1 MVSIQSSALK
11 PQYSAWPPRK
21 VATLMTSLQANKRPT
36 LCLIDGSAYI
46 YRAYFALPT
55 LNNSKGL
62 QTNAVYGFTTTLLKI
77 IREHKPDGLAVA
89 FDEKGPTLRHEE
101 FKEYKAQRPPMPDGM
116 KTQIPYIYRVV
127 EALNIP
133 AVRQAGYEADDLI
146 GTLARQAEQ
155 AGYDIV
161 IVTGDKDML
170 QLVTP
175 HVRIYDP
182 VKDKWSGEAE
192 CVAKFGVEPS
202 RVIEVMGLMGDSSDN
217 IPGVK
222 GVGEKTAMKLIA
234 QFGTIDELLQ
244 RLDEVAPS
252 RVRMLL
258 TEQADQA
265 RLSRKLATIDTR
277 SPVQFH
283 PESYQLKP
291 PHDDQLT
298 DLLRELE
305 FTSLL
310 KSLQPTQKQPE
321 AKFHATVT
329 IEDETTARRFVDGV
343 PKAGPLGVHCLLT
356 RQPGIGADVLGLT
369 LSTGGQTGF
378 IPIDVHTFM
387 RPIISVLHDVHRPKI
402 VHDLKATLLALHR
415 VGVTLAPPYIDTM
428 IADYLLNPNRRDHS
442 LDTIMLERL
451 GKRLESEKREKTQ
464 PQSLFEVDTGS
475 REAAAEAAAALVE
488 VEPILREQLTEQ
500 GSLKLFTEVEMPLVP
515 VLADIERNGFL
526 LDVEGLHELS
536 KELER
541 ELDRMM
547 ETITRLAGGEFNI
560 NSPKQLATVLFE
572 KLGLKPLRKT
582 KTGYSTDEDT
592 LTQLAVQHELPAQIL
607 SYRSLSKLRST
618 YVDALPELVHPE
630 TKRLHTSLN
639 QTVAATGR
647 LSSTDPNLQNIPVK
661 GDYGLRIRE
670 AFIAPKGHELLCA
683 DYSQIEPRILAHLS
697 QDPRLLS
704 VFTKGEDIHMAT
716 AMEIFGLPSG
726 QITRDMRRAAKTVVF
741 GIVYGIS
748 PFGLSQNLGVSQ
760 PEAKKYIDTFFERFP
775 SVRALMDRNIAEG
788 REKGYTTTIL
798 GRRRPIPELQSSD
811 PVQRGFGERMAV
823 NSPIQGSA
831 ADLIKVAMINVH
843 RTLRDELPHVKTIL
857 QVHDELIFEV
867 PDHDL
872 EEAKRLVKQEMEG
885 VGKQLGLSVPLKVD
899 LGVGK
904 NWRVAHP

>member
-1 MVSIQSSALK
+1 MPS
-11 PQYSAWPPRK
+11 PH
-21 VATLMTSLQANKRPT
+21 TSTRPT
-36 LCLIDGSAYI
+36 LYLIDGSAYI
-46 YRAYFALPT
+46 YRAFFALPA

-62 QTNAVYGFTTTLLKI
+62 QTNAVYGFMTTLLKI
-77 IREHKPDGLAVA
+77 IREHGPDGLVVA

-101 FKEYKAQRPPMPDGM
+101 FKEYKTQRPPMPDGM
-116 KTQIPYIYRVV
+116 KAQIPYIHRVV
-127 EALNIP
+127 EALNIS
-133 AVRQAGYEADDLI
+133 AVKQAGYEADDLI
-146 GTLARQAEQ
+146 GTLARQAAL
-155 AGYDIV
+155 AGHDVV

-170 QLVTP
+170 QLITP

-182 VKDKWSGEAE
+182 VKDKWSGDAE
-192 CVAKFGVEPS
+192 CLTKFGVEPG
-202 RVIEVMGLMGDSSDN
+202 RVVEIMGLMGDSSDN

-222 GVGEKTAMKLIA
+222 GIGEKTAMKLIS
-234 QFGTIDELLQ
+234 QFGTIDELLR
-244 RLDEVAPS
+244 RLDEVTPA
-252 RVRMLL
+252 RIKALL
-258 TEQADQA
+258 TEQADNA
-265 RLSRKLATIDTR
+265 RLSRKLATIDTH
-277 SPVQFH
+277 SPVEFH
-283 PESYQLKP
+283 PESYRIKPAHHEQLA
-291 PHDDQLT
+291 

-310 KSLQPTQKQPE
+310 KSLQPSPKQQETKTP
-321 AKFHATVT
+321 APLM
-329 IEDETTARRFVDGV
+329 IEDEAAAQRFADSL
-343 PKAGPLGVHCLLT
+343 PHNTPLAGHCLFDG
-356 RQPGIGADVLGLT
+356 QPGVQADLRGLA
-369 LSTGGQTGF
+369 LSSDGHTAF
-378 IPIDVHTFM
+378 IPIDTHAYM
-387 RPIISVLHDVHRPKI
+387 RPIMALLHDPGRTKV
-402 VHDLKATLLALHR
+402 VHDLKSTLLAFHR
-415 VGVTLAPPYIDTM
+415 IGVTLAPPYVDTM
-428 IADYLLNPNRRDHS
+428 VADYLLNPNRRDHG
-442 LDTIMLERL
+442 LETIAMERL
-451 GKRLESEKREKTQ
+451 GKRFGSDKESQ
-464 PQSLFEVDTGS
+464 PPSLFEIDAGS
-475 REAAAEAAAALVE
+475 RDQAAEAASCLVTL
-488 VEPILREQLTEQ
+488 EPILINQLAEQ
-500 GSLKLFTEVEMPLVP
+500 GSLSLFTDVEMPLVP

-526 LDVEGLHELS
+526 LDVEGLHALGT
-536 KELER
+536 ELER

-547 ETITRLAGGEFNI
+547 ETIAGSAGGEFNI

-592 LTQLAVQHELPAQIL
+592 LTQLASQHDLPAQIL
-607 SYRSLSKLRST
+607 SYRSLSKLKST
-618 YVDALPELVHPE
+618 YVDALPELVRPE

-670 AFIAPKGHELLCA
+670 AFIVPKGHELLCA

-704 VFTKGEDIHMAT
+704 VFAKEEDIHMAT
-716 AMEIFGLPSG
+716 AMEIFDLPSG
-726 QITRDMRRAAKTVVF
+726 QITREMRRAAKTVVF

-748 PFGLSQNLGVSQ
+748 PFGLSQNLGVPQ
-760 PEAKKYIDTFFERFP
+760 PEAKQYIETFFSRFAA
-775 SVRALMDRNIAEG
+775 VRALMDRNIAEG

-798 GRRRPIPELQSSD
+798 GRRRPIPELQSGD
-811 PVQRGFGERMAV
+811 PTQRGFGERMAV

-843 RTLRDELPHVKTIL
+843 KTLQKELPHVKMIL

-872 EEAKRLVKQEMEG
+872 EETKRLVKQEMEG

>member
-1 MVSIQSSALK
+1 
-11 PQYSAWPPRK
+11 
-21 VATLMTSLQANKRPT
+21 MTSPQTDRRPT
-36 LCLIDGSAYI
+36 LYLIDGSAYI
-46 YRAYFALPT
+46 YRAFFALPA

-101 FKEYKAQRPPMPDGM
+101 FKDYKAQRPPMPDGM
-116 KTQIPYIYRVV
+116 KAQIPFIHRVV

-133 AVRQAGYEADDLI
+133 AVKQAGYEADDLI
-146 GTLARQAEQ
+146 GTLSRQAEQ

-170 QLVTP
+170 QLLTP

-182 VKDKWSGEAE
+182 VKNKWSGEDE
-192 CVAKFGVEPS
+192 CRERFGVEPA

-222 GVGEKTAMKLIA
+222 GVGEKTATKLIA
-234 QFGTIDELLQ
+234 QFGTIDELLR
-244 RLDEVAPS
+244 RLDEVAPA
-252 RVRMLL
+252 RVKMLL
-258 TEQADQA
+258 TEQAENA
-265 RLSRKLATIDTR
+265 RLSRKLATIDTQ
-277 SPVQFH
+277 SPVEFH
-283 PESYQLKP
+283 PESYRIKP
-291 PHDDQLT
+291 PHEEQLAE
-298 DLLRELE
+298 LLRELE

-310 KSLQPTQKQPE
+310 KNLQPSPKPPE
-321 AKFHATVT
+321 GTTHATVI
-329 IEDETTARRFVDGV
+329 IEDETAAKRFVEGLS
-343 PKAGPLGVHCLLT
+343 KGGPLGVHCLLAG
-356 RQPGIGADVLGLT
+356 QPGVHADVLGLA
-369 LSTGGQTGF
+369 LSTGNQTAF
-378 IPIDVHTFM
+378 IPIDVHAYM
-387 RPIISVLHDVHRPKI
+387 RTIIDLLHDHTHAKT
-402 VHDLKATLLALHR
+402 VHDLKATLLAFHR
-415 VGVTLAPPYIDTM
+415 IGITLAPPYVDTM

-442 LDTIMLERL
+442 LNTIMVERL
-451 GKRLESEKREKTQ
+451 GERLGSGKQEKVQ

-475 REAAAEAAAALVE
+475 RDEAAEAAAALAKLG
-488 VEPILREQLTEQ
+488 PILTEELTAQ
-500 GSLKLFTEVEMPLVP
+500 GSVKLFTEVEMPLVP

-526 LDVEGLHELS
+526 LDVDGLHKLS
-536 KELER
+536 QELEL

-547 ETITRLAGGEFNI
+547 ETIARLAGGEFNI

-572 KLGLKPLRKT
+572 KLGLKPMRKT

-592 LTQLAVQHELPAQIL
+592 LTQLAIQHELPSQIL
-607 SYRSLSKLRST
+607 NYRSLSKLKST

-670 AFIAPKGHELLCA
+670 AFIVPKGHELLCA

-704 VFTKGEDIHMAT
+704 VFSKGEDIHMAT

-748 PFGLSQNLGVSQ
+748 PFGLSQNLGVPQAES
-760 PEAKKYIDTFFERFP
+760 KKYIDTFFERFAA
-775 SVRALMDRNIAEG
+775 VRALMDRNIAEG

-798 GRRRPIPELQSSD
+798 GRRRPIPELQSGD
-811 PVQRGFGERMAV
+811 PAQRGFGERMAV

-843 RTLRDELPHVKTIL
+843 KKLHDELPHVKMIL

-872 EEAKRLVKQEMEG
+872 DEAKRLVRQEMED

>member
-1 MVSIQSSALK
+1 
-11 PQYSAWPPRK
+11 
-21 VATLMTSLQANKRPT
+21 MTPLQTDKRPT
-36 LCLIDGSAYI
+36 LYLIDGSAYI
-46 YRAYFALPT
+46 YRAFFALPA

-62 QTNAVYGFTTTLLKI
+62 QTNAIYGFMTILLKI
-77 IREHKPDGLAVA
+77 IREHGPDGLVVA
-89 FDEKGPTLRHEE
+89 FDEKGLTLRHEE

-116 KTQIPYIYRVV
+116 KAQIPYIHRVV

-133 AVRQAGYEADDLI
+133 AVKQAGYEADDLI

-155 AGYDIV
+155 AGHDVV

-170 QLVTP
+170 QLITP

-182 VKDKWSGEAE
+182 VKDKWSGDAE
-192 CVAKFGVEPS
+192 CIAKFGVEPG
-202 RVIEVMGLMGDSSDN
+202 RVVEVMGLMGDSSDN

-222 GVGEKTAMKLIA
+222 GIGEKTAIRLIT
-234 QFGTIDELLQ
+234 QFRTIDELLT
-244 RLDEVAPS
+244 RLEEVTPTRIKTILA
-252 RVRMLL
+252 
-258 TEQADQA
+258 EQADNA
-265 RLSRKLATIDTR
+265 RLSRKLATIDTQ
-277 SPVQFH
+277 SPVEFH
-283 PESYQLKP
+283 PESYRIKP
-291 PHDDQLT
+291 PHDEQLA

-310 KSLQPTQKQPE
+310 KSLQPSSKQQE
-321 AKFHATVT
+321 TNINETVT
-329 IEDETTARRFVDGV
+329 IDDEAAAQRFVGSL
-343 PKAGPLGVHCLLT
+343 PKNAPLAVHCLFAG
-356 RQPGIGADVLGLT
+356 QPGVHADLRGLA
-369 LSTGGQTGF
+369 LSSGGHTAF
-378 IPIDVHTFM
+378 IPIDIHAYM
-387 RPIISVLHDVHRPKI
+387 RPIMPLLHDPQRTKV
-402 VHDLKATLLALHR
+402 VHDLKTTLLAFHR
-415 VGVTLAPPYIDTM
+415 IGVTLAPPYIDTM
-428 IADYLLNPNRRDHS
+428 IADYLLNPNRRDHG
-442 LDTIMLERL
+442 LETIAMERL
-451 GKRLESEKREKTQ
+451 GERFGSHTQQAQ

-475 REAAAEAAAALVE
+475 RDQATDAASCLVRL
-488 VEPILREQLTEQ
+488 EPILTGQLREQ
-500 GSLKLFTEVEMPLVP
+500 GSGHLFTDVEMPLVL

-526 LDVEGLHELS
+526 LDVQGLQELS

-547 ETITRLAGGEFNI
+547 ETIAGLAGGEFNI

-592 LTQLAVQHELPAQIL
+592 LTQLASQHDLPAQIL
-607 SYRSLSKLRST
+607 SYRSLSKLKST
-618 YVDALPELVHPE
+618 YVDALPELVRPE

-670 AFIAPKGHELLCA
+670 AFIVPKGHELLCA

-704 VFTKGEDIHMAT
+704 VFAKEEDIHMAT
-716 AMEIFGLPSG
+716 AMEIFGLPSS
-726 QITRDMRRAAKTVVF
+726 QITRDMRRTAKTVVF

-748 PFGLSQNLGVSQ
+748 PFGLSQNLGVAQ
-760 PEAKKYIDTFFERFP
+760 PEAKKYIDTFFERFAA
-775 SVRALMDRNIAEG
+775 VRALMDRNIAEG

-798 GRRRPIPELQSSD
+798 GRRRPIPELQSGD
-811 PVQRGFGERMAV
+811 PIQRGIGERMAV

-831 ADLIKVAMINVH
+831 ADLIKVAMINAH
-843 RTLRDELPHVKTIL
+843 KKLHEELPHVKMIL

>member
-1 MVSIQSSALK
+1 
-11 PQYSAWPPRK
+11 
-21 VATLMTSLQANKRPT
+21 MTSLQTNGRPT
-36 LCLIDGSAYI
+36 LYLIDGSAYI
-46 YRAYFALPT
+46 YRAFFALPA

-101 FKEYKAQRPPMPDGM
+101 FKDYKAQRPPMPDGM
-116 KTQIPYIYRVV
+116 KAQIPYIHRVV

-133 AVRQAGYEADDLI
+133 AARQAGYEADDLI

-155 AGYDIV
+155 ADYDVV

-170 QLVTP
+170 QLVTS
-175 HVRIYDP
+175 HIRIYDP
-182 VKDKWSGEAE
+182 VKDKWSGNAE
-192 CVAKFGVEPS
+192 CVAKFGVEPG
-202 RVIEVMGLMGDSSDN
+202 RVIEVMGLMGDASDN

-222 GVGEKTAMKLIA
+222 GIGEKTAMKLIA
-234 QFGTIDELLQ
+234 QFGTIDELLR
-244 RLDEVAPS
+244 RLDEVTPA
-252 RVRMLL
+252 RIKTLL
-258 TEQADQA
+258 SEQAENA
-265 RLSRKLATIDTR
+265 RLSRKLATIDTQ
-277 SPVQFH
+277 SPVEFH
-283 PESYQLKP
+283 PESYRIKLPHEEQLAE
-291 PHDDQLT
+291 
-298 DLLRELE
+298 LLRELE

-310 KSLQPTQKQPE
+310 KSLQPSPKPLE
-321 AKFHATVT
+321 ATTYATVI
-329 IEDETTARRFVDGV
+329 IEDETAAKRFVDGV
-343 PKAGPLGVHCLLT
+343 SKGGPLGLHCLLAG
-356 RQPGIGADVLGLT
+356 QPGVHTDVLGLA
-369 LSTGGQTGF
+369 LSTGNQTAF
-378 IPIDVHTFM
+378 IPIDVHAYM
-387 RPIISVLHDVHRPKI
+387 RSIIELLHDHTHTKT
-402 VHDLKATLLALHR
+402 VHDLKSTLLAFHR
-415 VGVTLAPPYIDTM
+415 IGVTLAPPYVDTM

-442 LDTIMLERL
+442 LSTIALERL
-451 GKRLESEKREKTQ
+451 GERLGSGKQEKAQ

-475 REAAAEAAAALVE
+475 REEAAEAAAALAKL
-488 VEPILREQLTEQ
+488 EPILIEQLTDQ
-500 GSLKLFTEVEMPLVP
+500 GSLKLFTDVEMPLVP

-526 LDVEGLHELS
+526 LDVDGLHGLS
-536 KELER
+536 QELER

-547 ETITRLAGGEFNI
+547 ETIARLAGGEFNI

-592 LTQLAVQHELPAQIL
+592 LTQLATQHELPDHIL
-607 SYRSLSKLRST
+607 NYRSLSKLKST

-670 AFIAPKGHELLCA
+670 AFIVPKGHELLCA

-704 VFTKGEDIHMAT
+704 VFAKGEDIHMAT
-716 AMEIFGLPSG
+716 AMEIFGLPSS

-748 PFGLSQNLGVSQ
+748 PFGLSQNLGVPQAES
-760 PEAKKYIDTFFERFP
+760 KKYIDTFFERFAA
-775 SVRALMDRNIAEG
+775 VRALMDRNIAEG

-798 GRRRPIPELQSSD
+798 GRRRPIPELQSGD
-811 PVQRGFGERMAV
+811 PAQRGIGERMAV

-843 RTLRDELPHVKTIL
+843 KKLHEELPHVKMIL

-867 PDHDL
+867 PNHDL
-872 EEAKRLVKQEMEG
+872 EEAKRLVKSEMEG
-885 VGKQLGLSVPLKVD
+885 VGRHLGLSVPLKVD

>member
-1 MVSIQSSALK
+1 MPDSTDAKKIL
-11 PQYSAWPPRK
+11 Y
-21 VATLMTSLQANKRPT
+21 
-36 LCLIDGSAYI
+36 LIDGSAYI
-46 YRAYFALPT
+46 YRAFFALPA

-62 QTNAVYGFTTTLLKI
+62 QTNAVYGFMTTLLKI
-77 IREHKPDGLAVA
+77 IREHRPDGLAVA

-116 KTQIPYIYRVV
+116 KGQIPYIHRAV

-133 AVRQAGYEADDLI
+133 AVKQSGYEADDLI

-155 AGYDIV
+155 AGYDVV

-170 QLVTP
+170 QLLTP

-182 VKDKWSGEAE
+182 VKDKWSGDAE
-192 CVAKFGVEPS
+192 CVAKFGVEPA
-202 RVIEVMGLMGDSSDN
+202 RVVEVMGLMGDTSDN

-222 GVGEKTAMKLIA
+222 GIGEKTAMKLIA
-234 QFGTIDELLQ
+234 QFGTIEELLR
-244 RLDEVAPS
+244 RLDEVTPA
-252 RVRMLL
+252 RIKTLL
-258 TEQADQA
+258 TEQAENA
-265 RLSRKLATIDTR
+265 RLSRKLATIDTQ
-277 SPVQFH
+277 SPVEFH
-283 PESYQLKP
+283 PDSYRIKP
-291 PHDDQLT
+291 PHDEQLT

-310 KSLQPTQKQPE
+310 KSLQSSPKQQE
-321 AKFHATVT
+321 MKAQDITT
-329 IEDETTARRFVDGV
+329 IEDEIAAQRFVDSL
-343 PKAGPLGVHCLLT
+343 PKNAPLGLHCLLAS
-356 RQPGIGADVLGLT
+356 QPGVHTDVLGIT
-369 LSTGGQTGF
+369 VSTGEHTAF

-387 RPIISVLHDVHRPKI
+387 RPIMPVLHDTQRIKV
-402 VHDLKATLLALHR
+402 VHDLKATLLAFHR
-415 VGVTLAPPYIDTM
+415 IGITLAPPYMDTM
-428 IADYLLNPNRRDHS
+428 IGDYLLNPNRRDHG
-442 LDTIMLERL
+442 LETIVLERL
-451 GKRLESEKREKTQ
+451 GERLGSRTHEKAQ

-475 REAAAEAAAALVE
+475 REAAAEAATALAKL
-488 VEPILREQLTEQ
+488 EPILRDQLTEQ
-500 GSLKLFTEVEMPLVP
+500 GSSKLFTDVEMPLVP
-515 VLADIERNGFL
+515 VLAEIERNGFL

-536 KELER
+536 QELER
-541 ELDRMM
+541 DLDRML
-547 ETITRLAGGEFNI
+547 ESITRSAGGEFNI

-592 LTQLAVQHELPAQIL
+592 LTQLATQHELPAQIL
-607 SYRSLSKLRST
+607 NYRSLSKLKST
-618 YVDALPELVHPE
+618 YVDALPELVRPE

-670 AFIAPKGHELLCA
+670 AFIVPKDHELLCA

-697 QDPRLLS
+697 QDSRLLS

-716 AMEIFGLPSG
+716 AMEIFSLPSS

-748 PFGLSQNLGVSQ
+748 PFGLSQNLGVPQ
-760 PEAKKYIDTFFERFP
+760 AEAKKYIDTFFERF
-775 SVRALMDRNIAEG
+775 SAVRALMDRNIAEG

-798 GRRRPIPELQSSD
+798 GRRRPIPELQSGD
-811 PVQRGFGERMAV
+811 PTQRGFGERMAV

-843 RTLRDELPHVKTIL
+843 KKIHEELPHVKMIL

-872 EEAKRLVKQEMEG
+872 EEAKRLVKQEMES
-885 VGKQLGLSVPLKVD
+885 VGKQLGISVPLKVD